1 MSIDLGN
8 LFKQALKD
16 ERKVLRPYFFPAD
29 QLTSIAF
36 TAEETYLRLRLARM
50 FLKHRREY
58 FQTKYPV
65 VNSYTR
71 LAGLENRLTYN
82 IVVQPQIS
90 GNNEQKQLVDVVSLD
105 QTLLG
110 PILYRGGDL
119 EIILGLYAAPADDWA
134 KRFIK
139 LAEGI
144 SMLTL
149 NATVTTAVA
158 MAGTVT
164 NVLADTLGGDGL
176 DLKLGLNIEL
186 HQNKWLTPG
195 YLVMIA
201 APDEQIDQTAL
212 RVENGELLTASNQI
226 YNAHDYIVIEIES
239 MAQRSDWQSLGYG
252 RLWQTLLNRAAEAD
266 NIQIVK
272 DAYTTFSSAILA
284 SEDLSWPDRRAII
297 ELTQQRVKA
306 IRDARAGADFL
317 DGIKGFES
325 LLAVEALVAEETV
338 LASSPDTHVTPSEML
353 ATDWIE

>member
-29 QLTSIAF
+29 QSTTNPF
-36 TAEETYLRLRLARM
+36 VAEETYLRLRLARM

-65 VNSYTR
+65 VNSYAR
-71 LAGLENRLTYN
+71 VAGLENRLAYN
-82 IVVQPQIS
+82 IVVQPRIS
-90 GNNEQKQLVDVVSLD
+90 GSDNQKQLVDVVSLD

-119 EIILGLYAAPADDWA
+119 ELMLGLYAAPADDWA

-144 SMLTL
+144 SLLTL
-149 NATVTTAVA
+149 NATVTAAVA

-186 HQNKWLTPG
+186 QQNEWLTPG

-201 APDEQIDQTAL
+201 AADEEIEQAGL
-212 RVENGELLTASNQI
+212 HVEKGELLTASNQI
-226 YNAHDYIVIEIES
+226 YSAHDYIVIEVES
-239 MAQRSDWQSLGYG
+239 MAQRSDWQALGYG

-317 DGIKGFES
+317 DGIKGLES
-325 LLAVEALVAEETV
+325 LLTIEALVAEEAV
-338 LASSPDTHVTPSEML
+338 FAASPQTEATPSELL

>member
-1 MSIDLGN
+1 MSIDLGS

-29 QLTSIAF
+29 QSTAVPF
-36 TAEETYLRLRLARM
+36 VAEETYLRLRLARM
-50 FLKHRREY
+50 FLKHRREF

-65 VNSYTR
+65 VNSYAR
-71 LAGLENRLTYN
+71 VAGLENRLSYN
-82 IVVQPQIS
+82 IVVQPRIS
-90 GNNEQKQLVDVVSLD
+90 GNSDQKQLVDMVSLD

-119 EIILGLYAAPADDWA
+119 ELMLGLYAAPADDWA

-144 SMLTL
+144 STLTL
-149 NATVTTAVA
+149 NVTVTAAVA

-186 HQNKWLTPG
+186 QQNEWLKPG

-201 APDEQIDQTAL
+201 APAEQIDGAGL
-212 RVENGELLTASNQI
+212 RVEKGELLTASNQI
-226 YNAHDYIVIEIES
+226 YNAHDYLVVEVES
-239 MAQRSDWQSLGYG
+239 MAQRSDWQALGYG
-252 RLWQTLLNRAAEAD
+252 RLWQTLLKHAAEAD
-266 NIQIVK
+266 SIQIVK

-284 SEDLSWPDRRAII
+284 SEDLSWSDRRAII

-306 IRDARAGADFL
+306 IRDARTGADFL
-317 DGIKGFES
+317 DSIKGLES
-325 LLAVEALVAEETV
+325 LLVVEKLMAEEAV
-338 LASSPDTHVTPSEML
+338 LASSSDPDVTPSELL

>member
-29 QLTSIAF
+29 QSTTNPF
-36 TAEETYLRLRLARM
+36 VAEETYLRLRLARM

-65 VNSYTR
+65 VNSYAR
-71 LAGLENRLTYN
+71 VAGLENRLAYN

-90 GNNEQKQLVDVVSLD
+90 GNSDQKQLVDVVSLD

-119 EIILGLYAAPADDWA
+119 ELMLGLYAAPADDWA

-144 SMLTL
+144 SLLTL
-149 NATVTTAVA
+149 NATVTAAVA

-186 HQNKWLTPG
+186 QQNKWLTPG

-201 APDEQIDQTAL
+201 AADDEIEQAGL
-212 RVENGELLTASNQI
+212 RVEKGELLTATNQI
-226 YNAHDYIVIEIES
+226 YSTHDYIVIEIES
-239 MAQRSDWQSLGYG
+239 MTQRSDWQALGYG

-317 DGIKGFES
+317 DGIKGLES
-325 LLAVEALVAEETV
+325 LLTIEALVTEEAV
-338 LASSPDTHVTPSEML
+338 FAASPQTNATPSDLL

>member
-29 QLTSIAF
+29 KNTSIPF

-65 VNSYTR
+65 VNSYAR
-71 LAGLENRLTYN
+71 LAGLENRLAFN

-90 GNNEQKQLVDVVSLD
+90 GNDNQKQLVDVVSLD

-110 PILYRGGDL
+110 PILYRGGDIEL
-119 EIILGLYAAPADDWA
+119 MLGLYAAPADDWA

-149 NATVTTAVA
+149 NATVTAAVA
-158 MAGTVT
+158 MASTVT

-186 HQNKWLTPG
+186 QQNEWLTPG

-201 APDEQIDQTAL
+201 APDEQIEQAAL
-212 RVENGELLTASNQI
+212 RVEKGELLTANNQI
-226 YNAHDYIVIEIES
+226 YSAHDYIVIEVES

-272 DAYTTFSSAILA
+272 DAYMTFSSAILA
-284 SEDLSWPDRRAII
+284 SEDLSWPDRQAII

-317 DGIKGFES
+317 DGIKGLES
-325 LLAVEALVAEETV
+325 LMAVEALMSEKAV
-338 LASSPDTHVTPSEML
+338 LASSPDTDMTPSEML
-353 ATDWIE
+353 ATDWIG